1 MRASVF
7 EARDTFSTCELLAVS
22 SRTSVAL
29 NRFFRVT
36 DQPYGKKPR
45 VPNRI
50 QNYYSFT
57 SNRSVGDPSFNQ
69 VMEAYWAAPPV
80 SRYVITLLNASTADP
95 AYPSKGSRSDAD
107 GIGP

>member
-29 NRFFRVT
+29 NRFFLVT

-50 QNYYSFT
+50 QIFFFT

-80 SRYVITLLNASTADP
+80 SRYVITLLNASTAGP